1 MRRQIKRVLSI
12 LFLVLFVTT
21 LTVSAVSAGSV
32 LTLKASPFIVH
43 DDYCGNGFHIV
54 FPTNPNDPFHP
65 VPGPDPEPWIV
76 QGQAILSKIQAY

>member
-32 LTLKASPFIVH
+32 LTLEASPFIVH
-43 DDYCGNGFHIV
+43 DGYCGNGYHTV
-54 FPTNPNDPFHP
+54 FPTHPNDPFHP
-65 VPGPDPEPWIV
+65 VPGPGPEPWFV
-76 QGQAILSKIQAY
+76 KEQGTPSKIRAY

>member
-32 LTLKASPFIVH
+32 LTLKASSI
-43 DDYCGNGFHIV
+43 YC
-54 FPTNPNDPFHP
+54 P
-65 VPGPDPEPWIV
+65 
-76 QGQAILSKIQAY
+76 